1 MPFTSAAAVLGALS
15 MAGLP
20 FLLGFVSK
28 EYFYKALLDVPGPRG
43 LWETLGVSASVVMV
57 ALAATAGLRP
67 FFGALKPTPK
77 PAHEAPWTMW
87 IGPVVLGVAALKFG
101 LFPGWVGARLVGPAA
116 GAVLGDP
123 AFVGSLKLWHG
134 WTVAL
139 GLSAL
144 TLALGAALYCVA
156 PKIRAARGLYTWL
169 GERGPERAY
178 ELLLAGML
186 AFAAWQTRVLQ
197 NGCLRSYVMTIGGFT
212 ALLVIWLLP
221 RHAFQIDLARMVPL
235 DVLGVTVCG
244 LIVAGGIMAC
254 VVVSRFAAIL
264 ALGVVGL
271 GVAILYFLFSAPDLA
286 MTQILVETLTLVL
299 FVLAFQRLPLLK
311 EFSRRSTKI
320 RDGIL
325 AVGFGAMMS
334 VLVLV
339 AFHFTDSGSRISQYM
354 GETSLPL
361 ANGRNVVNVI
371 LVDFRALDTLGEIS
385 VLAIAALGVLAMLKL
400 RPGSKGDRP

>member
-1 MPFTSAAAVLGALS
+1 
-15 MAGLP
+15 
-20 FLLGFVSK
+20 
-28 EYFYKALLDVPGPRG
+28 
-43 LWETLGVSASVVMV
+43 
-57 ALAATAGLRP
+57 
-67 FFGALKPTPK
+67 
-77 PAHEAPWTMW
+77 
-87 IGPVVLGVAALKFG
+87 
-101 LFPGWVGARLVGPAA
+101 
-116 GAVLGDP
+116 
-123 AFVGSLKLWHG
+123 
-134 WTVAL
+134 
-139 GLSAL
+139 
-144 TLALGAALYCVA
+144 
-156 PKIRAARGLYTWL
+156 
-169 GERGPERAY
+169 
-178 ELLLAGML
+178 
-186 AFAAWQTRVLQ
+186 
-197 NGCLRSYVMTIGGFT
+197 
-212 ALLVIWLLP
+212 
-221 RHAFQIDLARMVPL
+221 
-235 DVLGVTVCG
+235 
-244 LIVAGGIMAC
+244 VAGGIMAC